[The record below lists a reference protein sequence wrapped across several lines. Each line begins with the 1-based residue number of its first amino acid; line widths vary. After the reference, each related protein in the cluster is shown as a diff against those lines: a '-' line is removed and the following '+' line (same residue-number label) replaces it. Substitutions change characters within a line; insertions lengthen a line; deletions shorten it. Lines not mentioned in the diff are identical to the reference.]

1 MSTRTRVP
9 HPARALLLFAAL
21 LPPRVA
27 IAQSTSGDSLRLGA
41 LISAAER
48 RDPRTR
54 QLALREE
61 QAALRLRS
69 IAAERL
75 PAIAGNAQA
84 QHQSVVTEFPTG
96 PGSGPRALPRD
107 TYDANVTVTEP
118 LIDPSR
124 TARAAAERAQL
135 ARARADVLTAVYA
148 TRRQVNASFFTLAS
162 LGARHEALATT
173 LTDLEAQERV
183 VAARVR
189 NGAALAGDLAAVR
202 AELLR
207 RRQDDAQLLA
217 DRAAAARVLAE
228 LTGAAVDTA
237 APLALPALAEEVTR
251 ARAADSLRARPE
263 YGRFAAMRESLARQ
277 ADVLG
282 AETKP
287 RVSAF
292 ARGGAGKPGL
302 DMLST
307 RVEPYWIGGVQV
319 QWSPFDW
326 GRSARTRQTLA
337 LERDVVDTEA
347 DSFREAIDRETVAEL
362 ATIDRLERALAT
374 DDEIVSL
381 RAEIV
386 REAAAHFRESVVTS
400 AEYVDKQTD
409 LLAARIT
416 RAQHR
421 VELAQARAGYLTTLG
436 LEVR

>member
-1 MSTRTRVP
+1 MSSRTSVP
-9 HPARALLLFAAL
+9 HRAGALLLIAAL
-21 LPPRVA
+21 LAPRPA
-27 IAQSTSGDSLRLGA
+27 TAQSASTDSLRLGA
-41 LISAAER
+41 LLSAAER

-54 QLALREE
+54 QLALREA
-61 QAALRLRS
+61 QSALRLRS
-69 IAAERL
+69 IASERL
-75 PAIAGNAQA
+75 PSIAGNAQA
-84 QHQSVVTEFPTG
+84 QHQSVVTEFPGG
-96 PGSGPRALPRD
+96 PGAGPRALPHD

-118 LIDPSR
+118 LVDPSR
-124 TARAAAERAQL
+124 TARAGAERAEL
-135 ARARADVLTAVYA
+135 ARARADVLTAVHA
-148 TRRQVNASFFTLAS
+148 TRRQVNTSFFTLAA
-162 LGARHEALATT
+162 LDARHEALSTT
-173 LTDLEAQERV
+173 ITDLEAQERV
-183 VAARVR
+183 VGARVR

-217 DRAAAARVLAE
+217 DRAAAARVLAK
-228 LTGAAVDTA
+228 LTGASVDTA
-237 APLALPALAEEVTR
+237 APLALPALAAEVARVR
-251 ARAADSLRARPE
+251 ATDSLRARPE
-263 YGRFAAMRESLARQ
+263 YERFAAMRESLARQ

-307 RVEPYWIGGVQV
+307 RLESYWIGGVQV

-326 GRSARTRQTLA
+326 GRSDRERQALA

-347 DSFREAIDRETVAEL
+347 ESFREALDRETVAEL
-362 ATIDRLERALAT
+362 ATIDRLEHVLAT

-386 REAAAHFRESVVTS
+386 REAAARVRESVVTS

-409 LLAARIT
+409 LLAARIA

-421 VELAQARAGYLTTLG
+421 VELAQARASYLTTLG

>member
-1 MSTRTRVP
+1 MLLIV
-9 HPARALLLFAAL
+9 ALLS
-21 LPPRVA
+21 PRA
-27 IAQSTSGDSLRLGA
+27 GRAQAVRADSLRLDA
-41 LISAAER
+41 LLSAAER

-54 QLALREE
+54 QLALRES
-61 QAALRLRS
+61 QTTLRLRS
-69 IAAERL
+69 IASERL

-84 QHQSVVTEFPTG
+84 QHQSVVTEFPG
-96 PGSGPRALPRD
+96 APGVGPRALPHD
-107 TYDANVTVTEP
+107 TYDANVTVTES
-118 LIDPSR
+118 LLDPSR

-148 TRRQVNASFFTLAS
+148 TRRQVNASFFALAS
-162 LGARHEALATT
+162 LDARHDALATT
-173 LTDLEAQERV
+173 NADLEAQERV
-183 VAARVR
+183 VGSRVR
-189 NGAALAGDLAAVR
+189 NGAALPGDLAAVR

-217 DRAAAARVLAE
+217 DRAAAARVLGVLA
-228 LTGAAVDTA
+228 GAPVDTA
-237 APLALPALAEEVTR
+237 APLALPDLAEEVAH

-263 YGRFAAMRESLARQ
+263 YERFAAMRDALDRQ

-282 AETKP
+282 AESKP

-302 DMLST
+302 DMLGT
-307 RVEPYWIGGVQV
+307 GTEPYWLGGVQV

-326 GRSARTRQTLA
+326 GRSARQRQTLA
-337 LERDVVDTEA
+337 LERDVVATEA
-347 DSFREAIDRETVAEL
+347 ETFREALDRATVADL
-362 ATIDRLERALAT
+362 ATIDRLERVLPS

-381 RAEIV
+381 RAEFV
-386 REAAAHFRESVVTS
+386 REAAARFRESVVTS

-409 LLAARIT
+409 LLAART
-416 RAQHR
+416 ARVQHR

>member
-1 MSTRTRVP
+1 MSARTSFP
-9 HPARALLLFAAL
+9 HRAGALLLVAAL
-21 LPPRVA
+21 LAPRA
-27 IAQSTSGDSLRLGA
+27 AAAQSAPADSLRLGA
-41 LISAAER
+41 LLSAAER

-54 QLALREE
+54 QLALREA
-61 QAALRLRS
+61 QSALRLRS
-69 IAAERL
+69 IASERL

-84 QHQSVVTEFPTG
+84 QHQSVVTEFPGG
-96 PGSGPRALPRD
+96 PGAGPRALPHD
-107 TYDANVTVTEP
+107 TYDANVTLTEP
-118 LIDPSR
+118 LLDPSR
-124 TARAAAERAQL
+124 AARAAAERAQL
-135 ARARADVLTAVYA
+135 AQVRAEVLTAVYA
-148 TRRQVNASFFTLAS
+148 IRRQVNASFFTLAS
-162 LGARHEALATT
+162 LDARHEALSTT
-173 LTDLEAQERV
+173 ITDLEAQERV
-183 VAARVR
+183 VGARVR

-228 LTGAAVDTA
+228 LTGAPVDTA
-237 APLALPALAEEVTR
+237 APLALPALAEEVSR

-263 YGRFAAMRESLARQ
+263 YQRFAAMRESLARQ

-307 RVEPYWIGGVQV
+307 RAEPYWIGGVQV

-326 GRSARTRQTLA
+326 GRSARERQALA

-347 DSFREAIDRETVAEL
+347 ESFREALDRATVADL
-362 ATIDRLERALAT
+362 ATIDRLERVLPS

-386 REAAAHFRESVVTS
+386 REAAARFRESVVTS

-409 LLAARIT
+409 LLAARIA